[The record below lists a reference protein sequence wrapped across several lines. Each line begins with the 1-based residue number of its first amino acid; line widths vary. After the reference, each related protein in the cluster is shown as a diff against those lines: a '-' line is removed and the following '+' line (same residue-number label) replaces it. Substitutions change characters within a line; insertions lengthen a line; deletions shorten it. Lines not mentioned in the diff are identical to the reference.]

1 MYQKQNLFNWNC
13 NNNCKSKLTSTYKKE
28 TSKMKKITNLFTV
41 FMILAGFTSCI
52 NVNGTKAEDN
62 NSNTSVNSTVTSN
75 GIDYQNYLSDYSI
88 IVRNNSAENVVCF
101 KGSPRPENLI
111 SGAKAFDTTKLKHD
125 AGLFNS
131 NSDFVLFCVKES
143 DYLANKNNLEALENK
158 PFCRLYCF
166 YNTAT
171 ANNTIYEISKYLG
184 GELAVTLNNNTRY
197 NIELRA
203 DSIHGE
209 TIGYTQAR
217 TIKTTFS
224 LADTEEIYLFP
235 VFKKF
240 DTNRGEIL
248 SVYPKFIQGQASGE
262 AMYTRLVFDNET
274 TSYTIDAR
282 QWTDA
287 TNVSFA
293 HTAAYIRI
301 INSSN
306 VAISVFNGSNSNE
319 LLTQQGGKGIKSG
332 SESIFTLNMPAK
344 IGSGE
349 NDFAYE
355 ESISTSQLKIGD
367 AMKQYF
373 LTKDGNTP
381 FTYEAGK
388 EYQYTITGATI
399 YDLNWES
406 TPEVVEL
413 EF

>member
-1 MYQKQNLFNWNC
+1 MNIKTKHLRWDC
-13 NNNCKSKLTSTYKKE
+13 NNNCKSGLTSTYKKE
-28 TSKMKKITNLFTV
+28 TSKMKKITNLFV
-41 FMILAGFTSCI
+41 AVMVLAGLTSCI
-52 NVNGTKAEDN
+52 NVNGTTKADDN
-62 NSNTSVNSTVTSN
+62 SSNEKTNVSSN
-75 GIDYQNYLSDYSI
+75 GIDYQNYISDYSI
-88 IVRNNSAENVVCF
+88 IVRNNSSENVVCF
-101 KGSPRPENLI
+101 KGSPRHENLI
-111 SGAKAFDTTKLKHD
+111 SGAKAFDTTHLKHD
-125 AGLFNS
+125 SGLFNS
-131 NSDFVLFCVKES
+131 SSDFVLFCVKES
-143 DYLANKNNLEALENK
+143 DYIANKNNLEALENK

-166 YNTAT
+166 FNTSS
-171 ANNTIYEISKYLG
+171 ANDTVYDISKYLG
-184 GELAVTLNNNTRY
+184 GEFAVTLNNNTRY

-224 LADTEEIYLFP
+224 LADTEELYLFP

-240 DTNRGEIL
+240 DYNRGEIL
-248 SVYPKFIQGQASGE
+248 SVYPKYIQGNATGE

-282 QWTDA
+282 QWIDA
-287 TNVSFA
+287 TNISFA

-301 INSSN
+301 VNSSN

-319 LLTQQGGKGIKSG
+319 LLTQTGGKGIKSG
-332 SESIFTLNMPAK
+332 GESVFTINMPAK

-355 ESISTSQLKIGD
+355 DSISTSQIKIGD

-373 LTKDGNTP
+373 LSKDGNTP
-381 FTYEAGK
+381 FTYEAGN
-388 EYQYTITGATI
+388 EYVFTITGPTI
-399 YDLNWES
+399 YDLNWDT
-406 TPEVVEL
+406 TPEVIEL

>member
-1 MYQKQNLFNWNC
+1 
-13 NNNCKSKLTSTYKKE
+13 
-28 TSKMKKITNLFTV
+28 MKKLNSLFILV
-41 FMILAGFTSCI
+41 MILAGLTSCI
-52 NVNGTKAEDN
+52 NVNGSENTENN
-62 NSNTSVNSTVTSN
+62 NSETTSYSASKE
-75 GIDYQNYLSDYSI
+75 IDYQSYLSDYSI

-101 KGSPRPENLI
+101 KGSPRAENLI
-111 SGAKAFDTTKLKHD
+111 SGAKAFETTKLKHD
-125 AGLFNS
+125 SGLFNS

-166 YNTAT
+166 YNTST
-171 ANNTIYEISKYLG
+171 ANNTVYEISKYLG

-217 TIKTTFS
+217 TIKTTFN

-240 DTNRGEIL
+240 DYNRGEIL
-248 SVYPKFIQGQASGE
+248 SVYPKYIQGNAAGE

-274 TSYTIDAR
+274 NSYTIDAR
-282 QWTDA
+282 QWLEA
-287 TNVSFA
+287 TNISFA

-301 INSSN
+301 VNSSN

-332 SESIFTLNMPAK
+332 GESVFTLNMPAK
-344 IGSGE
+344 IGSGKS
-349 NDFAYE
+349 DFAYE
-355 ESISTSQLKIGD
+355 DSISTSQIKIGD

-373 LTKDGNTP
+373 LTKDSNTP
-381 FTYEAGK
+381 FTYEAGN
-388 EYQYTITGATI
+388 EYVFTITGPTI
-399 YDLNWES
+399 YDLNWDT